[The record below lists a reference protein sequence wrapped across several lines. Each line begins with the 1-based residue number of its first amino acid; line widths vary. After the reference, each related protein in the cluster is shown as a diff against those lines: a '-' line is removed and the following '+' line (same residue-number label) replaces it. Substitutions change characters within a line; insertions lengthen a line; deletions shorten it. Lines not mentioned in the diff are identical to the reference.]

1 MRKTVSRGRASAG
14 RTGRGAFLLLAA
26 VAALTGL
33 AGCGTPTE
41 PPNLALSA
49 ADSLQMRGWVPE
61 RLRSQVVLSPVIGGQ
76 PTGMFWGSKISNAAL
91 QEALDSSLRST
102 GMLALSPGAGNY
114 QLDAQLV
121 ELEQP
126 FIGVNVKVVVT
137 IAYTAVEKRSGT
149 VLYQRRLRSQY
160 VAEFGSAMLD
170 PNERLRLAS
179 EGAVRNNV
187 NLMMRDL
194 IALALN

>member
-1 MRKTVSRGRASAG
+1 
-14 RTGRGAFLLLAA
+14 
-26 VAALTGL
+26 
-33 AGCGTPTE
+33 
-41 PPNLALSA
+41 
-49 ADSLQMRGWVPE
+49 MRGWVHE
-61 RLRSQVVLSPVIGGQ
+61 RLKNQVLLSPVTGGQ
-76 PTGMFWGSKISNAAL
+76 PTGTFWGSKISNAAL
-91 QEALDSSLRST
+91 QEALDSSLRAT
-102 GMLALSPGAGNY
+102 GMLALSPGVGNY

-126 FIGVNVKVVVT
+126 IIGVNVKVVVT

-170 PNERLRLAS
+170 PNERLRLAN